1 MIFRASNTNDESLTL
16 VEVKCVAAGMKSN
29 SKKPMVLALF
39 AVLGLMVGRRI
50 LSVSDYVVSDA
61 LFFVG
66 MVVLLLGV
74 LAVVR
79 NSRFFDVVGHNF
91 ARFVEV
97 VLNRPRDRGTQADD
111 YSAYCSQPR
120 PRQEPR
126 AFLGLGSICLLLSLC
141 SALMHR

>member
-1 MIFRASNTNDESLTL
+1 M
-16 VEVKCVAAGMKSN
+16 KCVAAGMKSN
-29 SKKPMVLALF
+29 NKKPMVLTLF
-39 AVLGLMVGRRI
+39 AVLGLVVGRRM
-50 LSVSDYVVSDA
+50 LSVSDHVVSDA

-66 MVVLLLGV
+66 MVVLLLGG

-79 NSRFFDVVGHNF
+79 NSRLFDVVGYNF

-97 VLNRPRDRGTQADD
+97 ILNRPRDRGIQADD

-120 PRQEPR
+120 PRQDPR
-126 AFLGLGSICLLLSLC
+126 AFLGLGSICLLLSLF